1 MFEDAL
7 SFSVGGIRL
16 YAYGLALMLGC
27 WLGVAILLFLSRK
40 DPRERRAAAWAS
52 ALSLPL
58 GLFFARLF
66 YCFID
71 PGFRPFIS
79 LKNILDLS
87 TGGLSMYGAL
97 LGAVIAVLAAARFTR
112 VKPVRLLDLSAPALA
127 AFLIPVRLGEAFT
140 TLGISRP
147 LTTGWLAGS
156 FLAARGDYDA
166 YLRTWLL
173 EAIAAL
179 VILLILLRRLKAAG
193 RDGRAFTLA
202 CLLFGVTQ
210 TLFESLRNDGHL
222 SYGFI
227 KVQQVASAMLL
238 TGVLVFL
245 SVRLLKHRREKK
257 FLPVLT
263 LCLLPLVLGGLIG
276 VEFMLDRSTLGK
288 LISYAAF
295 LAVLAVPLTLG
306 LLLDRQEAGIG
317 QGTD

>member
-1 MFEDAL
+1 MFEDTL

-16 YAYGLALMLGC
+16 YGYGLALMLGC
-27 WLGVAILLFLSRK
+27 WLGVAMLLFLSRK
-40 DPRERRAAAWAS
+40 TQRERWAAALTA

-58 GLFFARLF
+58 GLLFARLV

-79 LKNILDLS
+79 LKNVLDLS

-97 LGAVIAVLAAARFTR
+97 LGAVVAALVSARIAR
-112 VKPVRLLDLSAPALA
+112 VKSARMLDLSAPALA
-127 AFLIPVRLGEAFT
+127 AFLISARLGEAFT
-140 TLGISRP
+140 SLGISRP

-156 FLAARGDYDA
+156 FLATRGDYDA

-179 VILLILLRRLKAAG
+179 VILLLLLRRLKAAG
-193 RDGRAFTLA
+193 RDGRVFTLA
-202 CLLFGVTQ
+202 CLLYAVTQ

-227 KVQQVASAMLL
+227 KVHQVASAVLL
-238 TGVLVFL
+238 AGVLVFL
-245 SVRLLKHRREKK
+245 SVRLLKNHREKK

-263 LCLLPLVLGGLIG
+263 LSLLPLVLGGLIG

-295 LAVLAVPLTLG
+295 LAVLAIPLTLG
-306 LLLDRQEAGIG
+306 LMLYRQEAGVG